1 MKRRTPFLI
10 LFAAVLGLVVLLS
23 ACGGGVP
30 TKPLT
35 QAAATQVAT
44 TGMIGDQM
52 VASMIAPGGYS
63 PLSMGLKA
71 LGLQGIVPQASCT
84 VTTSPTNP
92 VDNDGDGWY
101 LTASATYNCT
111 QAYGTGGGTISITG
125 SMTEQDKNDND
136 PTSGVKATIK
146 DLTIKTDDGAGNV
159 SSLVYN
165 LSWDLTKQST
175 TQYALAYDV
184 KVQLD
189 DSSSGTVVLEIKGNP
204 TYTGDSAADPFAAGT
219 FTFDGSLVYQDS
231 SARYELT
238 RKTGSGGVH
247 YSDSCSSVF
256 DSGTVNYADNQGDT
270 MSITYNGCNN
280 VTITYNGSPI

>member
-1 MKRRTPFLI
+1 MKRRTTLPI
-10 LFAAVLGLVVLLS
+10 LFAAMLGLAVLLS

-44 TGMIGDQM
+44 TGMLGDQM
-52 VASMIAPGGYS
+52 VANMIAPGGYS
-63 PLSMGLKA
+63 PLGMGLKA
-71 LGLQGIVPQASCT
+71 LGLQGIVPQASCS
-84 VTTSPTNP
+84 VTTSPTTP

-101 LTASATYNCT
+101 ATSTATYNCT
-111 QAYGTGGGTISITG
+111 QAYGSSGGTITISG

-136 PTSGVKATIK
+136 PTSGTKATIK

-159 SSLVYN
+159 SSIVYN
-165 LSWDLTKQST
+165 LSWDLTKQSST
-175 TQYALAYDV
+175 NYALAFDV
-184 KVQLD
+184 KLQLD
-189 DSSSGTVVLEIKGNP
+189 DSSSGTVVFEVKGNP

-219 FTFDGSLVYQDS
+219 FTFDGSVVYQDS
-231 SARYELT
+231 NARYELT
-238 RKTGSGGVH
+238 RKSTGVH

-270 MSITYNGCNN
+270 MKITYNGCGSE
-280 VTITYNGSPI
+280 TITYNGSPI